1 MRGLRISARLAVGF
15 CLVSGLLFALV
26 LAVAAFGNAQ
36 RETLA
41 AAIAGATEKAS
52 ALAELKSVAQDRAEY
67 LRDLARADLR
77 AALAAGGELTRLAR
91 EHAQALRRLEGAPL
105 DAQERQAVATL
116 GALERDYAA
125 AAREVAGAE
134 DDAVAAGGF
143 QSRAATSARKEAGEI
158 EKLTARTLEGYNAPV
173 NAFVERGR
181 AATIVVLVLTL
192 AIALLVAAVA
202 WGITR
207 GITRPL
213 REAVEAVLRVSSG
226 DLTGRVEAHGRDEA
240 AELLRAVQQMNAR
253 LGAMVLRIREGADA
267 VSLDAGRVAEGHER
281 LAQRTEEQAS
291 SLEESAATLEQFN
304 TTVKHGADSVRQAS
318 ELAGEAARTA
328 RDGGVAMREVVDGMA
343 ALAEASRRIREIVG
357 AIDAIAF
364 QTNLLAL
371 NAAVEAARAGEEGR
385 GFAVVASE
393 VRLLAQRAASSSAEI
408 AGLVASSVAQMD
420 RTAQGVRRA
429 GSTIETLVGSV
440 DQVSALMAAIANTS
454 REQSTG
460 IDQISQAI
468 GQMDGVVQQ
477 NAALAAQAS
486 AATRGLDGQADALV
500 EAVSSFRLAGE
511 EADALAPPPVSGQL
525 VEMPRP
531 RAYASSGSR

>member
-15 CLVSGLLFALV
+15 SVVSGLLFALV
-26 LAVAAFGNAQ
+26 LAVAAFGHVQ
-36 RETLA
+36 REALA
-41 AAIAGATEKAS
+41 SAIAAATEKAS

-91 EHAQALRRLEGAPL
+91 EHGQALRRLEGAPL
-105 DAQERQAVATL
+105 DAQERQAVANL
-116 GALERDYAA
+116 AALERDYAA
-125 AAREVAGAE
+125 AARDVAGAE
-134 DDAVAAGGF
+134 DDAVASGGF

-158 EKLTARTLEGYNAPV
+158 EKLTARTLQGYNAPV

-181 AATIVVLVLTL
+181 GATIVVLVLTL
-192 AIALLVAAVA
+192 AIALLVAAVS

-226 DLTGRVEAHGRDEA
+226 DLTGRVEARGRDEA
-240 AELLRAVQQMNAR
+240 ADLLRAVQQMNAR
-253 LGAMVLRIREGADA
+253 LAAMVLRIREGAA

-291 SLEESAATLEQFN
+291 SLEESAATLEEFN
-304 TTVKHGADSVRQAS
+304 TTVKQGADSVRQAS

-328 RDGGVAMREVVDGMA
+328 REGGTAMREVVDGMA
-343 ALAEASRRIREIVG
+343 ALADASRRIREIVG

-371 NAAVEAARAGEEGR
+371 NAAVEAARAGQEGR

-408 AGLVASSVAQMD
+408 AALVASSVAQMD

-429 GSTIETLVGSV
+429 GGTIETLVGSV

-511 EADALAPPPVSGQL
+511 EADALARPPASTQL
-525 VEMPRP
+525 VEMPRV
-531 RAYASSGSR
+531 RRYASTGSR